1 MDYKGPQL
9 EAPVSGGDYQKATS
23 DKARTPSGAKARS
36 TFIQNVSSLFGFRRK
51 TTTPD
56 ALLQKTARDNLEFTR
71 VDPDSLNRII
81 QGKAAKI
88 LHKPLSEKLEK
99 LFDAWLTDTTD
110 TYQSLLDRQKL
121 ISELDFAVTND
132 PFLSYVVEMYGHE
145 ATQIDV
151 QNTLIQVDCADLR
164 MKKRMGELLEEWGVT
179 QNRVYSVIT
188 NLAQYGDSFWAHK
201 IDMKKGVRRII
212 PISVRQITERLEFD
226 PVEVSANLSRNEM
239 YMSLI
244 SRDSKLQILLDT
256 MESTVSNEF
265 ADLFDKKLFGFV
277 TEGNVV
283 APPWSVTHFRL
294 GVDHSEFAPF
304 GKSLIIRALA
314 PFRQCNATM
323 VLQSLARVMSFPI
336 TVYEVGITPGMDES
350 QVFEK
355 VNEVREQYE
364 NIGETGGNSESYSVN
379 TKLWVPEGLVK
390 VDVHSPNIDLNAIG
404 DIEMYQDRVAIASGI
419 PKGYL
424 VQEWGGYS
432 NSAISLVEQFK
443 PFARRVFTLQSA
455 FLEGLSNLFRLHFA
469 ITGEFDYRENFVL
482 SMKFPNEEAS
492 QERMQAKE
500 ANLSLSTKV
509 IDAISGIVA
518 SLGDPL
524 SPEIVQDILSKYSF
538 LDPKDVKKWIK
549 PVEKPA
555 DDESEQ
561 DMDSEGLDSGGGGG
575 FGSGGDLGSEDGM
588 EEPDVS
594 EGGELGGDEELGME
608 EPGDGEAGLDAE
620 GGISFDD
627 AGSEDGMDEP
637 AVDESPDEEEDL
649 KSKGDYQK
657 IPAAFKSSKARIR
670 EINKRYFSARSKI
683 HEAVMD
689 SVAADLDEATL
700 NNRHYKFTRVDE
712 DDALFKT
719 MEKIRKG
726 ESVSEERL
734 HEALSS
740 LGFNPIEEE
749 HPEGSWGKMKRFE
762 ESADDM
768 HADDKKI
775 SDVLSETR
783 DN

>member
-1 MDYKGPQL
+1 MEYKGPQL
-9 EAPVSGGDYQKATS
+9 EAPISGGDYSKVSAEKRPT
-23 DKARTPSGAKARS
+23 AAGAKARS

-71 VDPDSLNRII
+71 VDPDSLNRIV

-88 LHKPLSEKLEK
+88 LNKPLSEKLEK

-256 MESTVSNEF
+256 MESTASNEF

-304 GKSLIIRALA
+304 GKSLILRALA

-379 TKLWVPEGLVK
+379 TKLWVPENLVK
-390 VDVHSPNIDLNAIG
+390 VTVHSPNIDLNAIG

-424 VQEWGGYS
+424 VQEWGGYG

-469 ITGEFDYRENFVL
+469 ITGEFDYREPFVL

-492 QERMQAKE
+492 QERMSAKE

-549 PVEKPA
+549 PVEQPA

-561 DMDSEGLDSGGGGG
+561 DMDSEGLDSGGGG
-575 FGSGGDLGSEDGM
+575 FGGGGDFGSEDGM
-588 EEPDVS
+588 EEPEAGD
-594 EGGELGGDEELGME
+594 GQDIELGGEEDMMSEPGEEGDMEAGDDVELGGEADME
-608 EPGDGEAGLDAE
+608 EPA
-620 GGISFDD
+620 
-627 AGSEDGMDEP
+627 
-637 AVDESPDEEEDL
+637 AVDEEQPEDNEEEKL
-649 KSKGDYQK
+649 KGDYQK
-657 IPAAFKSSKARIR
+657 IPASFKSSKARIR
-670 EINKRYFSARSKI
+670 EINKRYFSVRDRIYEKI
-683 HEAVMD
+683 MED
-689 SVAADLDEATL
+689 VAPDLDEATL
-700 NNRHYKFTRVDE
+700 NNRHYKFTRVAD

-726 ESVSEERL
+726 ETVSEGYCCNRR
-734 HEALSS
+734 H
-740 LGFNPIEEE
+740 
-749 HPEGSWGKMKRFE
+749 
-762 ESADDM
+762 
-768 HADDKKI
+768 
-775 SDVLSETR
+775 
-783 DN
+783 